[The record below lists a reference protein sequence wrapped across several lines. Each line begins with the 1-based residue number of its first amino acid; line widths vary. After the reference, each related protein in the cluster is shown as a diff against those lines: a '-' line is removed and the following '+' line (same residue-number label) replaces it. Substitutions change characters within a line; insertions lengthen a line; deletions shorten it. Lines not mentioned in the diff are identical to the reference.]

1 METPFSSM
9 VSADGAD
16 ETENVKGV
24 PKVKEVRM
32 NDQSSTLKGKAFNLE
47 QFVDYADGSVVSK
60 TLLKKEIGNITLFAF
75 DKGQGLSEHTAP
87 FDAVVYILDGKAEI
101 TIGGQPQN
109 VSAGEMLIMPAN
121 IAHAL
126 QAKAPFKM
134 LLVMIRGE

>member
-1 METPFSSM
+1 
-9 VSADGAD
+9 
-16 ETENVKGV
+16 
-24 PKVKEVRM
+24 M

-60 TLLKKEIGNITLFAF
+60 TLLKKEIGNITVFAF

-101 TIGGQPQN
+101 TIGGRPQN
-109 VSAGEMLIMPAN
+109 VSAGELLIMPAN

-126 QAKAPFKM
+126 QAKVPFKM